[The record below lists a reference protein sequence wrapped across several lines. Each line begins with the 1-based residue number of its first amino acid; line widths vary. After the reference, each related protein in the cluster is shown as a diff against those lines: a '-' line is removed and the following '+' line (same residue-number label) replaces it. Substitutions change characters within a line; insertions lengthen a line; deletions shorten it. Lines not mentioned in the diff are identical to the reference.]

1 MHRAARGLGV
11 DFFDAVQCWLIHLHV
26 RCVRV
31 SDLRMSC
38 LNIGKCGRSAHDAG
52 LLPIMIRHGLSSVH
66 PMKCRVV
73 NIEDL
78 RWLLGHT
85 GGFRGGYVTDVQVS
99 KRRLL
104 DEASGRE
111 VPAGTTVTVVIRYR
125 NHQMSRVA
133 KLTMTGVTDFSTLGV
148 IQAELNE
155 GKLRFWFDPQGELYV
170 VCDEAQLEEVAAP
183 SLEPLSLEQVAQWTF
198 QSGMPDWPTV
208 TWMLAE
214 LDVAGVPCAWRATTS
229 LPGRHPTIQWEGDL
243 IPASMQGTAN
253 VAGVHC
259 MLYGPLDGPG
269 FGMVLR
275 VCGVQDRRT
284 GQVLSLLA
292 DLIARRFSGQCLVGN
307 TIIPGEDWQ
316 NWKSFEQQR
325 RVDG

>member
-1 MHRAARGLGV
+1 
-11 DFFDAVQCWLIHLHV
+11 
-26 RCVRV
+26 
-31 SDLRMSC
+31 
-38 LNIGKCGRSAHDAG
+38 
-52 LLPIMIRHGLSSVH
+52 
-66 PMKCRVV
+66 MKHHVV
-73 NIEDL
+73 NIEDV

-111 VPAGTTVTVVIRYR
+111 VLAGTTVTVVIRYR
-125 NHQMSRVA
+125 IHQMSRVA
-133 KLTMTGVTDFSTLGV
+133 KLTMTGVTDFSMFEQEGADCSTLGV

-155 GKLRFWFDPQGELYV
+155 GRLRFWFDPQGELYV
-170 VCDEAQLEEVAAP
+170 VCEEAQLEEVAAP

-198 QSGMPDWPTV
+198 QSEMSDWPTV
-208 TWMLAE
+208 TWLLAE

-229 LPGRHPTIQWEGDL
+229 SSGRHSAIQWEGDL
-243 IPASMQGTAN
+243 ILTSMQGTAN

-259 MLYGPLDGPG
+259 LLYGSIDGPG

-275 VCGVQDRRT
+275 VRGMQDRRT
-284 GQVLSLLA
+284 GQVLSTLA
-292 DLIARRFSGQCLVGN
+292 DLITRRFSGQCLVGN

-325 RVDG
+325 GAEG

>member
-1 MHRAARGLGV
+1 MN
-11 DFFDAVQCWLIHLHV
+11 QSIK
-26 RCVRV
+26 
-31 SDLRMSC
+31 S
-38 LNIGKCGRSAHDAG
+38 K
-52 LLPIMIRHGLSSVH
+52 
-66 PMKCRVV
+66 
-73 NIEDL
+73 EDL

-85 GGFRGGYVTDVQVS
+85 DGFRGGYVTDVQVS

-125 NHQMSRVA
+125 IHLMSRVA
-133 KLTMTGVTDFSTLGV
+133 KLTMTGVTDFSMFEQEGADCSTLGV

-198 QSGMPDWPTV
+198 QSRMPDWPTV
-208 TWMLAE
+208 TWILAE
-214 LDVAGVPCAWRATTS
+214 LDVTGVPCVWRATTS
-229 LPGRHPTIQWEGDL
+229 LPGRHPAIQWEGDL
-243 IPASMQGTAN
+243 IPASMQGAAN

-275 VCGVQDRRT
+275 LRGVQDRRT

-316 NWKSFEQQR
+316 NWKSFEQHR
-325 RVDG
+325 RVEG